1 MERTEQQVSENL
13 GLVYTTAGF
22 EGPLGLLLHLIQK
35 AEVNIYDIPIAEITE
50 QFISYLESEES
61 VLLGDLTEF
70 YKMAADLLFIK
81 SRMLLPVELEFDEEY
96 QDPRQELV
104 ERLLEHQRFKKYT
117 DLLTGTATSGE
128 LFISRK
134 ASQFRLP
141 FGDEEL
147 FGEVTLD
154 DLLRTFRKLIKQIAP
169 SKVFNV
175 YESVT
180 VNEKIALMQETFE
193 TREYMTIEEL
203 IIDPTSRLHI
213 ICAFM
218 AILDATKQGMIY
230 LLQERAFETIV
241 IRRRDEYFEEDYSDA
256 YDEDDEFIPAEIEP
270 LPIINEEEA
279 AFYKEDVLLGDDH
292 EREHMFGDVEEII
305 FDDDEED
312 ES

>member
-1 MERTEQQVSENL
+1 MENKEQQGSPDL
-13 GLVYTTAGF
+13 GLVYTTSAF

-50 QFISYLESEES
+50 QFIAYLEGEES

-70 YKMAADLLFIK
+70 YKMAADLLYIK

-117 DLLTGTATSGE
+117 DLLSGTATSGE

-134 ASQFRLP
+134 ANQFRLP

-154 DLLRTFRKLIKQIAP
+154 DLLGTFRRLMTQIAP

-180 VNEKIALMQETFE
+180 VNEKIALMQEIFE
-193 TREYMTIEEL
+193 TREYITIEEL
-203 IIDPTSRLHI
+203 IVDMTSLLHI

-218 AILDATKQGMIY
+218 AILDATKHGMIY

-241 IRRRDEYFEEDYSDA
+241 IRRRDEHFEEDYSDA
-256 YDEDDEFIPAEIEP
+256 YDEDEEFVPPVIEA
-270 LPIINEEEA
+270 LPISNDEEA
-279 AFYKEDVLLGDDH
+279 AFFEEDVLQSDEYIFDG
-292 EREHMFGDVEEII
+292 EEEEII
-305 FDDDEED
+305 FDDED
-312 ES
+312 EL

>member
-1 MERTEQQVSENL
+1 VERTEQQVSENL

-50 QFISYLESEES
+50 QFIAYLESEES

-81 SRMLLPVELEFDEEY
+81 SRMLLPVDLEFDEEY

-117 DLLTGTATSGE
+117 DLLSGTATSGE

-134 ASQFRLP
+134 PSQFRLP

-154 DLLRTFRKLIKQIAP
+154 DLLQTFRKLIKQIAP

-180 VNEKIALMQETFE
+180 VNEKIALMQEIFE

-203 IIDPTSRLHI
+203 IVDPTSRLHI

-256 YDEDDEFIPAEIEP
+256 YDEDEEFIPAQIEP
-270 LPIINEEEA
+270 LPISNEEEA
-279 AFYKEDVLLGDDH
+279 AFYREDVIHGDDD
-292 EREHMFGDVEEII
+292 ERELIFDGDVEEIV
-305 FDDDEED
+305 FDDEED
-312 ES
+312 EL

>member
-1 MERTEQQVSENL
+1 MERTERQVSANL

-81 SRMLLPVELEFDEEY
+81 SRMLLPVDLEFDEEY

-117 DLLTGTATSGE
+117 DLLSGTATAGE

-134 ASQFRLP
+134 PSRFRLP

-154 DLLRTFRKLIKQIAP
+154 DLLETFRNLIRQIAP

-180 VNEKIALMQETFE
+180 VNEKIALMQEIFE

-203 IIDPTSRLHI
+203 IVDPTSRAHI

-218 AILDATKQGMIY
+218 AILDATKQGMVY

-256 YDEDDEFIPAEIEP
+256 YDEDDEFIPAQIEP
-270 LPIINEEEA
+270 LPISKEEEA
-279 AFYKEDVLLGDDH
+279 AFYKEDVILGGEEPSD
-292 EREHMFGDVEEII
+292 EEVEEII
-305 FDDDEED
+305 FDDDQED